1 MWRGRAEMA
10 REPAIQAGTNHGG
23 TATLEPALA
32 SPVRGSASRQ
42 YRALAVAVAGTDA
55 MVVLSS
61 FLGAFALAHGAV
73 SPVET
78 VFSTAAV
85 PVYLAAFGV
94 AHLYDFR
101 TLWPA
106 EELKRIL
113 MVTAA
118 LVGLAAVGAFWTMA
132 AVPRSWPLLSAA
144 FVIVGILV
152 TRRIWHYVLFR
163 GRLRGRFLS
172 RALLVGPASQTGA
185 LVRWMRSPEEGFL
198 PVGIVRTDGPG
209 GAVEDIPVVSDI
221 DSVAEGIR
229 RSRAEA
235 LFVPSNAV
243 PSASMPGLL
252 RTARLEGVALWV
264 VPNLQ
269 DILVS
274 RIAARAF
281 GSVVALGVRPVRLAG
296 WQAFLKRGID
306 MVGASVLL
314 AVLAPVAVLVGV
326 AVRLDS
332 PGPVLFRQLRGTRGG
347 RPFTM
352 YKFRTMSADADVLLA
367 RQGIDPTSPFF
378 KLDRDPRL
386 TRVGRLL
393 RRTSLDEIPQL
404 FNVLKGDMSLV
415 GPRPLPMDQV
425 RHNEAALETRHE
437 VRAGLTGWWQIRGRS
452 RVDPDDA
459 LRMDAFYIE
468 NWSPALDLYILA
480 KTVGTVIRGT
490 GAR

>member
-1 MWRGRAEMA
+1 MA
-10 REPAIQAGTNHGG
+10 RDPALHAGTNHAG
-23 TATLEPALA
+23 TTTLGPALA
-32 SPVRGSASRQ
+32 SAVPGPASRQ

-55 MVVLSS
+55 VVVLSS
-61 FLGAFALAHGAV
+61 FLGAFALTRGYV
-73 SPVET
+73 SPMQA
-78 VFSTAAV
+78 VFSTVAV
-85 PVYLAAFGV
+85 PAYLAAFGM

-118 LVGLAAVGAFWTMA
+118 LVGLAAIGAFWTRA
-132 AVPRSWPLLSAA
+132 AIPRAWPLLSAA
-144 FVIVGILV
+144 FVVLGILV
-152 TRRIWHYVLFR
+152 TRRIWHFVLFR

-172 RALLVGPASQTGA
+172 RALLVGPSSQTGG

-198 PVGIVRTDGPG
+198 PVGIVQTDGQG
-209 GAVEDIPVVSDI
+209 GAVDGIPVVGDI

-229 RSRAEA
+229 RTRAEA
-235 LFVPSNAV
+235 LFIPSNAV
-243 PSASMPGLL
+243 PPASMPGLL

-281 GSVVALGVRPVRLAG
+281 GSVVALGVRPVRLSG
-296 WQAFLKRGID
+296 WQAFVKRCID
-306 MVGASVLL
+306 IVGASVLL
-314 AVLAPVAVLVGV
+314 AVLAPVAALVAV
-326 AVRLDS
+326 AVRLES
-332 PGPVLFRQLRGTRGG
+332 PGPVLFRQLRDTRGG
-347 RPFTM
+347 RPFIM
-352 YKFRTMSADADVLLA
+352 YKFRTMSADADAILA

-386 TRVGRLL
+386 TRVGRFL

-404 FNVLKGDMSLV
+404 VNVLKGDMSLV

-425 RHNEAALETRHE
+425 RRNAAALETRHE

-452 RVDPDDA
+452 TVDPNDA

-468 NWSPALDLYILA
+468 NWSPALDLYILL
-480 KTVGTVIRGT
+480 KTLGTVTRGT
-490 GAR
+490 GAK